1 MVLYQQRQPTARLVI
16 RDGETPDIMRFG
28 DPHSQ
33 WRDLYYLLLTIP
45 WSGFIGLLGLLY
57 VAVNALFALAY
68 LLGGDCIASPNP
80 GSFSDAFFFSV
91 QTMASIGYGA
101 MHPTTVYAN
110 WLVVMESFMGLL
122 FIAMA
127 TGMIF
132 SRFSLPTAR
141 ILFSHVAVITQHN
154 NVPTLMFRTANKR
167 RNRILEAQ
175 LWVTLVRDEI
185 TSEGEYL
192 RRFHDLQLIRSHTP
206 LFALTWT
213 AMHPIDPSSPLYGET
228 PESLAQSRQLKVY
241 QKDEVI
247 LSFPVAVGQAE
258 WQTPLGQYWITQMKK
273 EPAWQHPITGE
284 VVESGPDNPL
294 GARWIGF
301 WSDGKTQIGF
311 HGTNQE
317 DSIGQ
322 AVSHGCI
329 RLRNQDIL
337 DLYERVGLGVP
348 VTVTP

>member
-1 MVLYQQRQPTARLVI
+1 MVLYQRRQPPTRLVI
-16 RDGETPDIMRFG
+16 RDGETPDIVRFG

-57 VAVNALFALAY
+57 LAVNALFALAY
-68 LLGGDCIASPNP
+68 LLGGDCIASSNP

-110 WLVVMESFMGLL
+110 CLVVMESFMGLL

-175 LWVTLVRDEI
+175 LWVTLVQDEI
-185 TSEGEYL
+185 TPEGEYL
-192 RRFHDLQLIRSHTP
+192 RRFHDLRLIRSHTP

-213 AMHPIDPSSPLYGET
+213 AMHPIDSSSPLYGET
-228 PESLAQSRQLKVY
+228 PESLAKSC
-241 QKDEVI
+241 
-247 LSFPVAVGQAE
+247 AE
-258 WQTPLGQYWITQMKK
+258 IVVT
-273 EPAWQHPITGE
+273 ITGIDE
-284 VVESGPDNPL
+284 TMSQTIH
-294 GARWIGF
+294 ARHSFITDEILWNRKF
-301 WSDGKTQIGF
+301 
-311 HGTNQE
+311 
-317 DSIGQ
+317 
-322 AVSHGCI
+322 V
-329 RLRNQDIL
+329 DIL
-337 DLYERVGLGVP
+337 GWTREGRRAIDFNNFHRVKP
-348 VTVTP
+348 VL

>member
-1 MVLYQQRQPTARLVI
+1 MVLYQQHQPSTRMVI
-16 RDGETPDIMRFG
+16 RDGETPDIVRFG

-33 WRDLYYLLLTIP
+33 WRDLYYHLLTMP
-45 WSGFIGLLGLLY
+45 WSGFIGLLALLY
-57 VAVNALFALAY
+57 MAVNALFAVAY

-141 ILFSHVAVITQHN
+141 ILFSHVAVITHHN
-154 NVPTLMFRTANKR
+154 DVPTLMFRTANKR

-185 TSEGEYL
+185 TPEGEYL
-192 RRFHDLQLIRSHTP
+192 RRFHDLSLIRSHTP

-213 AMHPIDPSSPLYGET
+213 AMHPIDANSPLYGET
-228 PESLAQSRQLKVY
+228 YESLSQSR
-241 QKDEVI
+241 
-247 LSFPVAVGQAE
+247 AE
-258 WQTPLGQYWITQMKK
+258 IVVT
-273 EPAWQHPITGE
+273 ITGIDE
-284 VVESGPDNPL
+284 TMSQTIH
-294 GARWIGF
+294 ARHSFITDEILWNRKF
-301 WSDGKTQIGF
+301 
-311 HGTNQE
+311 
-317 DSIGQ
+317 
-322 AVSHGCI
+322 V
-329 RLRNQDIL
+329 DIL
-337 DLYERVGLGVP
+337 GWTREGRRAIDFNNFHRVKSVL
-348 VTVTP
+348 

>member
-1 MVLYQQRQPTARLVI
+1 MVLYQQRQPSTRLVV
-16 RDGETPDIMRFG
+16 RDGETSDIVRFG

-33 WRDLYYLLLTIP
+33 WRDLYHLLLTIP
-45 WSGFIGLLGLLY
+45 WPGFTGLLGLLY
-57 VAVNALFALAY
+57 LAVNALFALAY
-68 LLGGDCIASPNP
+68 ILGGDCIASPTP
-80 GSFSDAFFFSV
+80 GSFSDAFFFSI

-110 WLVVMESFMGLL
+110 CLVVMESFMGLL

-141 ILFSHVAVITQHN
+141 ILFSHVAVIAHYN
-154 NVPTLMFRTANKR
+154 NTPTLMFRTANQR

-185 TSEGEYL
+185 TAEGEYL

-228 PESLAQSRQLKVY
+228 PESLAESR
-241 QKDEVI
+241 
-247 LSFPVAVGQAE
+247 AE
-258 WQTPLGQYWITQMKK
+258 IVVT
-273 EPAWQHPITGE
+273 ITGIDE
-284 VVESGPDNPL
+284 TMSQTIH
-294 GARWIGF
+294 ARHSFITDEILW
-301 WSDGKTQIGF
+301 
-311 HGTNQE
+311 NQKF
-317 DSIGQ
+317 
-322 AVSHGCI
+322 V
-329 RLRNQDIL
+329 DIL
-337 DLYERVGLGVP
+337 GWTRDGRRAIDFNSFHRVEP
-348 VTVTP
+348 IHYRRQET